1 MAEDQAQRTEP
12 ATPKKKED
20 ARKKGQVAQSR
31 DLQSAAV
38 LCGAALALAATGIG
52 IGHALSAGMRTS
64 FDLAAR
70 PPDSLAS
77 FYAALLQLSLPSALA
92 LMPLL
97 IVAPLSAGA
106 LQFVQVGP
114 MFSPEAMQL
123 RWDRLDLV
131 KGLGRMVKVDRWV
144 ELAKTVAKVVL
155 ISLAAWW
162 AFVPELD
169 RVFGLSAATLGES
182 IGTFGEL
189 LGRVVVA
196 TLSVLIVIA
205 AIDVAF
211 QRKNHDKQLRMSK
224 REVRDELKQSE
235 GDSQLR
241 SRFRARQRE
250 LSSSRMIA
258 AVAEA
263 TVVVTNPTHFAVAL
277 RYDRGQM
284 AAPEVVAKGKDRVA
298 ARIRDAAEQAGV
310 PIIEEPPL
318 ARLLHRTCQIGHE
331 IPTNLFQA
339 VAEVL
344 ALVQRVNDNRAQ
356 ARPVQ

>member
-1 MAEDQAQRTEP
+1 MSEDQAQKTEP
-12 ATPKKKED
+12 ATPKKRED

-38 LCGAALALAATGIG
+38 LCGAALALAGTGIG
-52 IGHALSAGMRTS
+52 IAHALAAGMRVG
-64 FDLAAR
+64 FDIVAR
-70 PPDSLAS
+70 PPDSLAG
-77 FYAALLQLSLPSALA
+77 FYAVLLQLSAPVALA
-92 LMPLL
+92 LLPLL
-97 IVAPLSAGA
+97 ILAPLSAGVV
-106 LQFVQVGP
+106 QFAQVGP

-131 KGLGRMVKVDRWV
+131 KGLGKMVKVDRWV
-144 ELAKTVAKVVL
+144 ELAKTIAKVTL

-169 RVFGLSAATLGES
+169 RVIGLSSATLGES
-182 IGTFGEL
+182 IGTFGVL
-189 LGRVVVA
+189 LGRVVAA
-196 TLSVLIVIA
+196 TLSVLIAIA

-224 REVRDELKQSE
+224 REVRDELRQSE

-250 LSSSRMIA
+250 LSRSRMIA

-263 TVVVTNPTHFAVAL
+263 TVVVTNPTHYAVAL
-277 RYDRGQM
+277 RYDRGRM
-284 AAPEVVAKGKDRVA
+284 AAPELVAKGKDRVA
-298 ARIRDAAEQAGV
+298 ARIREAAEDAGI
-310 PIIEEPPL
+310 PIVEEAPL
-318 ARLLHRTCQIGHE
+318 ARMLHRTCQIGQE

-339 VAEVL
+339 VAEIL
-344 ALVQRVNDNRAQ
+344 ALVQRLNNNRTQPRSLA
-356 ARPVQ
+356 